1 MEGNENSKPLM
12 QLLEHVKHC
21 SDSANSSTF
30 SNQTGNVSDRLM
42 DLQRQAQQIQQ
53 LKEIVTSGRL
63 PRQVVTSSELKSPI
77 SPPQPHEI
85 YQNLGPLMGSG
96 LRNAPPA
103 LPPKGRKIF
112 KTHHVIYLTR
122 KKCSFCT

>member
-30 SNQTGNVSDRLM
+30 SNQTGNVSDRLV
-42 DLQRQAQQIQQ
+42 DLQRQAQQLQQ
-53 LKEIVTSGRL
+53 LKEIVTRL
-63 PRQVVTSSELKSPI
+63 PRQVVTSSDVKSPI
-77 SPPQPHEI
+77 SPQPHEI

-96 LRNAPPA
+96 LRAPPA
-103 LPPKGRKIF
+103 LPPKG
-112 KTHHVIYLTR
+112 
-122 KKCSFCT
+122 KKNSIQC